1 MHSHTQ
7 TLPRITRLLKQRC
20 ALFRSSRPPHIV
32 LSGLLGPQGLNSGP
46 EPGTGLA
53 RGSEVWGQAP
63 PPRGSPPPTA
73 LWGVWIISSPQG
85 GGRARRPPASLPP
98 PRRRWPAA
106 TPQYEVVLAARGR
119 GAAAAAA
126 AVAGGALREP
136 PGEARRTRFP
146 PARPGLEAFLLQPR
160 GRGCATKVRG
170 SGVPAGLSALRG
182 ARGCY
187 LGVGGGPGGG

>member
-1 MHSHTQ
+1 MG
-7 TLPRITRLLKQRC
+7 PG
-20 ALFRSSRPPHIV
+20 PPA
-32 LSGLLGPQGLNSGP
+32 QGLPS
-46 EPGTGLA
+46 
-53 RGSEVWGQAP
+53 
-63 PPRGSPPPTA
+63 PTA

-98 PRRRWPAA
+98 PRRRRPAA
-106 TPQYEVVLAARGR
+106 APQYEVVLAARGR

-126 AVAGGALREP
+126 AARGALREP
-136 PGEARRTRFP
+136 PGAARRTRFP

-187 LGVGGGPGGG
+187 LGVGGEPGRASRRHKVDLREGEK